1 MAHWLYCP
9 SKESWIIEKCC
20 VFHSVSAYLAPRSH
34 KSVEAPTVNP
44 EGRNGTISELAVLIV
59 MQGIEVS
66 ECWRSSR
73 RERLKEI
80 LTDMRRNSLTGVAIN
95 VRSDYIVIY
104 EYSVMIDL
112 L

>member
-1 MAHWLYCP
+1 M
-9 SKESWIIEKCC
+9 
-20 VFHSVSAYLAPRSH
+20 SAYLAPRSH

-104 EYSVMIDL
+104 EYAVMIDL